1 MSSKGTLCYAAEW
14 FIGHHCLQGNN
25 EECISALDKEGYVT
39 FEQAL
44 WCVRC
49 PQLHPSLA
57 SKYVELIKGE
67 LLTSTLLHVHV
78 LTPCSLRPLQLEV
91 IFILCLLHMQ

>member
-1 MSSKGTLCYAAEW
+1 MSSRCTLCYNAAG
-14 FIGHHCLQGNN
+14 FVVHHCLQGNN
-25 EECISALDKEGYVT
+25 EECIKALDEEGYVT

-67 LLTSTLLHVHV
+67 LLTSTVLHVFTACYCFV
-78 LTPCSLRPLQLEV
+78 FSKKLTRVDL
-91 IFILCLLHMQ
+91 LLHMQ